1 MLTSAACPMV
11 KRASSGPT
19 DQTMPTELSQRGS
32 EYLLMLVLGAFHTGM
47 QGINLL
53 RGYAYAQLE
62 GRTMEVYPLLRE
74 TASAWLIGLAFIFL
88 IVRTTRLL
96 LWQQW
101 S

>member
-1 MLTSAACPMV
+1 MV